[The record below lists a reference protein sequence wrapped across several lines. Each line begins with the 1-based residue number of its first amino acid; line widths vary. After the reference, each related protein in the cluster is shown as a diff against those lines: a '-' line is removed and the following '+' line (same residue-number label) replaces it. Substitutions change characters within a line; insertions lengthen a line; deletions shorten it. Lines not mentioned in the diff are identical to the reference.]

1 MFVMLTATYP
11 YNKTVEVVNAF
22 IKQQE
27 TPPPAFMKILYVLA
41 TSSPS
46 SAKVYALIEIEAG
59 KEYEGLKE
67 ITKRQT
73 YFINVEGYNYLAEVV
88 LSAEEAIPLLGL

>member
-11 YNKTVEVVNAF
+11 YHKTEEVVNAF
-22 IKQQE
+22 LKQQE
-27 TPPPAFMKILYVLA
+27 TPPPDFMKILYVLT

-46 SAKVYALIEIEAG
+46 SQKVYALIEIEAG

-73 YFINVEGYNYLAEVV
+73 YFINVEGYNYLAEAVIP
-88 LSAEEAIPLLGL
+88 AEEGIPLLGL